1 MKNKWVIRLYE
12 FFIKYG
18 TAAGMVLV
26 IILLAVIAGW
36 SLYSGSGA
44 AHASDQL
51 PPEHFTSKTVP
62 FYLVCSTP
70 IEMRDTLLEVHNE
83 IAMIAGWLDT
93 GNQWLLYV
101 SEDNGSMSF
110 VVHKVDGEACIIW
123 SGNSAENNAFVPN
136 PAPQWPS
143 DVLTE
148 TPIQEGWNQ

>member
-1 MKNKWVIRLYE
+1 MVEKQIGKWSEIFRRYM
-12 FFIKYG
+12 
-18 TAAGMVLV
+18 AAVLFVVVLV
-26 IILLAVIAGW
+26 ALGLLASTSVAE
-36 SLYSGSGA
+36 A
-44 AHASDQL
+44 QK
-51 PPEHFTSKTVP
+51 PPSHFSSKTVP

-83 IAMIAGWLDT
+83 IAVIAGWLDT

-110 VVHKVDGEACIIW
+110 VVHKLDGEACIIW